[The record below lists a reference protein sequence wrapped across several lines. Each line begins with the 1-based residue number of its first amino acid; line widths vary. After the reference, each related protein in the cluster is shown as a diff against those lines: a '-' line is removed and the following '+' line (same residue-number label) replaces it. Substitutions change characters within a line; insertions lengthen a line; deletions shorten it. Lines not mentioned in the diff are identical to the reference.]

1 VFDDER
7 GWIVLT
13 RVENAIHAPAYPL
26 VLPMGQD
33 RDAPGSVNL
42 TLAAERQALW
52 TMDDET
58 LGTKAAKKRQKPWS
72 KAEDFRSVLHVA
84 IRWIDF

>member
-1 VFDDER
+1 MFDDER

-33 RDAPGSVNL
+33 RDALNL

-58 LGTKAAKKRQKPWS
+58 LGTKAAEKRHKPWS

-84 IRWIDF
+84 IR